1 MRFFIQSINRRVNES
16 QLSRMGLTPESDDV
30 YALIDQRPDHNSSYE
45 SVADLGTVSGDPE
58 AGFKIDYTIVPKQ
71 YSECSTVLKELIAS
85 LRFKKQEAGILV
97 NDTPVRS
104 AKYDRDMLRDTV
116 DELEA
121 GTIASVKWK
130 ASTGWLTLGLAEL
143 KPLRT
148 AVVQHIQAC
157 FEHESAL
164 CELIDALGG
173 DDQPDDWFDQLMAI
187 NLSVHEGWPA
197 TLEDT
202 ANA

>member
-1 MRFFIQSINRRVNES
+1 MLFYIPSIGKRVNES
-16 QLSRMGLTPESDDV
+16 QLSRMGLLPESAGV
-30 YALIDQRPDHNSSYE
+30 YVLVNQQPNHDSNYE
-45 SVADLGTVSGDPE
+45 AVVDLGSVSGDE
-58 AGFKIDYTIVPKQ
+58 DAGFKIDYTIVPKQ
-71 YSECSTVLKELIAS
+71 YSECATVLKELIAS